1 MSKNPLV
8 TPVLKWV
15 GGKRQLLK
23 EILPLIPNEISTYY
37 EPFVGGGAVLFS
49 LQPKKALINDYNIE
63 LINVYKVITNNP
75 NDLIKI
81 LEEHENKNNAEYFY
95 KIRQLDRTSDYK
107 KLSAVERAA
116 RIIYLNKTC
125 YNGLY
130 RVNQAGQFN
139 SPYGKYRNP
148 NIVNSPTIKALNNY
162 FNNNQITI
170 TSGDYKDSLK
180 KIRANTKAF
189 VYLDPPYYPLSTSSS
204 FTGYTDN
211 GFNDKQ
217 QIELKNECDKLNN
230 KGIKFLL
237 SNSSCD
243 FIDELYKNDYN
254 IKIIKAK
261 RVLNSDGNKRGEID
275 EVLISN
281 YDI

>member
-1 MSKNPLV
+1 MKYNPIV
-8 TPVLKWV
+8 APVLKWV

-23 EILPLIPNEISTYY
+23 EILPLIPKNISTYY
-37 EPFVGGGAVLFS
+37 EPFVGGGAVLFA
-49 LQPKKALINDYNIE
+49 LQPKKAIINDYNEE
-63 LINVYKVITNNP
+63 LINVYKVIKDNP
-75 NDLIKI
+75 DELIKI
-81 LEEHENKNNAEYFY
+81 LKIHKENNNSEYFY
-95 KIRQLDRTSDYK
+95 KIREIDRSSDYIN
-107 KLSAVERAA
+107 LNNIERAA

-139 SPYGKYRNP
+139 SPFGKYKNP
-148 NIVNSPTIKALNNY
+148 NIVNSPTVKAMHDY
-162 FNNNQITI
+162 FNISNITV
-170 TSGDYKDSLK
+170 TSGDYKETLQ
-180 KIRANTKAF
+180 KIRAKTKSF
-189 VYLDPPYYPLSTSSS
+189 VYLDPPYFPLSSSSS

-211 GFNDKQ
+211 GFGEKQ
-217 QIELKNECDKLNN
+217 QIELKNECDKLN
-230 KGIKFLL
+230 KKEIKFLL
-237 SNSSCD
+237 SNSSCS
-243 FIDELYKNDYN
+243 FIEDLYKRDYN

>member
-1 MSKNPLV
+1 MKKNPLLS
-8 TPVLKWV
+8 PVVKWV

-23 EILPLIPNEISTYY
+23 EILPLIPKDITTYY
-37 EPFVGGGAVLFS
+37 EPFVGGGAVLFA
-49 LQPKKALINDYNIE
+49 LQPKKAVINDYNEE
-63 LINVYKVITNNP
+63 LINVYNVIMDEP
-75 NDLIKI
+75 DELIKI
-81 LEEHENKNNAEYFY
+81 LEIHKEKNNSEYYY
-95 KIRQLDRTSDYK
+95 KVREIDRTPEYK
-107 KLSAVERAA
+107 KLSNIERAA

-139 SPYGKYRNP
+139 SPYGRYKNP
-148 NIVNSPTIKALNNY
+148 NIVNLPTVKAINDY
-162 FNNNQITI
+162 FNKNNITI
-170 TSGDYKDSLK
+170 TSGDYKDALK
-180 KIRANTKAF
+180 KIRAKTKSF
-189 VYLDPPYYPLSTSSS
+189 VYFDPPYFPLSSSSS

-211 GFNDKQ
+211 GFGEEQ
-217 QIELKNECDKLNN
+217 QMELKNECDKLNK
-230 KGIKFLL
+230 KGIRFLL
-237 SNSSCD
+237 SNSSCK
-243 FIDELYKNDYN
+243 FIEDLYKSDYN

>member
-23 EILPLIPNEISTYY
+23 EILPLIPDDITTYY

-49 LQPKKALINDYNIE
+49 LQPKKAFINDYNIE
-63 LINVYKVITNNP
+63 LVNVYKIIMNNP
-75 NDLIKI
+75 NELIKI
-81 LEEHENKNNAEYFY
+81 LEEHEEKNNSEYFY
-95 KIRQLDRTSDYK
+95 NIRQLDRTSDYK
-107 KLSAVERAA
+107 KLSAIERAA

-148 NIVNSPTIKALNNY
+148 NIVNSPTIKALHNY
-162 FNNNQITI
+162 FNDNKITI

-180 KIRANTKAF
+180 NIRANTKTF

-211 GFNDKQ
+211 GFGEKQ

-243 FIDELYKNDYN
+243 FINELYKNDYN